1 MAQGVK
7 AKRAKTEADL
17 WDRRLRTRDPIA
29 REELVRLYLPLARGI
44 ALGFTRGGESFDDLL
59 QVASI
64 GLLQAID
71 RFDPSRGRPFVA
83 YATPTIRC
91 EIKRYFRD
99 RSWTIRVPRGI
110 HDRILEIDR
119 CVDRLTRGL
128 QRSPT
133 VGEIAAD
140 LEIET
145 TDVLEAMEAV
155 ENRRTLSIDRPP
167 RIDSD
172 EEADNAE
179 WLGAE
184 DDGYGLVED
193 RMALADALPDLE
205 ERELLILRLRFA
217 AEMTQAE
224 IAEQIGCSQMHV
236 SRILRR
242 VLARIREAADAEV
255 G

>member
-1 MAQGVK
+1 MSVQDAQ
-7 AKRAKTEADL
+7 RAKAEADL
-17 WDRRLRTRDPIA
+17 WAHFCRTRDRSA
-29 REELVRLYLPLARGI
+29 REELVRLYLPMARGI
-44 ALGFTRGGESFDDLL
+44 ALGFSRGAESFDDLL
-59 QVASI
+59 QVACV

-83 YATPTIRC
+83 YAAPTIRG
-91 EIKRYFRD
+91 EVKRYFRD
-99 RSWTIRVPRGI
+99 RSWTVRVPRGI

-119 CVDRLTRGL
+119 SVAKLSRSL

-133 VGEIAAD
+133 VGEIATD
-140 LEIET
+140 LEIEA

-155 ENRRTLSIDRPP
+155 ENRRTLSLDRPP
-167 RIDSD
+167 RIDGD

-179 WLGAE
+179 WLGEE

-193 RMALADALPDLE
+193 RLALTDALPDLE

-224 IAEQIGCSQMHV
+224 IAEKIGCSQMHV

-242 VLARIREAADAEV
+242 VLARIRESADAEV
-255 G
+255 V